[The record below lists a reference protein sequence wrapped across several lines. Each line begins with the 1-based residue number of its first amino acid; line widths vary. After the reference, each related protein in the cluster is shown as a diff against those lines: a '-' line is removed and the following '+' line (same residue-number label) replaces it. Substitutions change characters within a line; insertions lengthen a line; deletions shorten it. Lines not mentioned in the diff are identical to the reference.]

1 MLQDTESQMAKTGG
15 ARNPDLVKNLQNA
28 IAYHLK
34 YTLGTDVQ
42 DATPQEKYT
51 AIVHAVRRYAMDA
64 MTQTEQRNRAEGCKR
79 VYYLSMEFLIGRLL
93 HNNLRNFGI
102 YDECEQAARNLGF
115 EFADV
120 LEAELDPALGN
131 GGLGRLAACFLD
143 SMATLGIAGYGYG
156 INYEFGL
163 FRQSVVNGYQREQP
177 DHWMANGAPWM
188 IERPKRVVHVPVYGR
203 VEHTPVEVDRSVP
216 VWLDWKTIVGVP
228 HDMPVVG
235 YAGETVNYLRL
246 YSARSSEKFDMDI
259 FNEGDYIT
267 AVEQKIQ
274 TETVSKVLYPSDT
287 ADAGKELRLVQEYFF
302 VACAVRDI
310 TNNFLEEESDLRRLP
325 EKIAIQLND
334 THPALTVAELM
345 RLLLDEHDLTWDDAW
360 TATTATLA
368 YTNHTLL
375 PEALEKWPVSL
386 LEKVLPR
393 HLELIFEINRRFL
406 GEVEMRY
413 PGDEERLRALS
424 IIEEGPIKQVRMA
437 YLSIVGSHSVNGV
450 AALHSELVKH
460 RLVPEFHELYPERF
474 NNKTNGVTQ
483 RRWLLLCNPGLAEL
497 ISEVV
502 GPDWIRDLDRLKE
515 LEDYADDSSFL
526 ERLGAVKLEN
536 KSALAQYIYSKTRV
550 GVDPSSLFDVQI
562 KRFHEYKRQLL
573 SALHIIHLY
582 YAITEDGL
590 ELKSPRT
597 FVFSGKA
604 APGYYLAKLVIKL
617 VNSLAQTIN
626 GDERVNR
633 QLKVAFIPDY
643 KVSVAEKI
651 IPAADLSE
659 QISTAG
665 YEASGTGNMKLSMNG
680 ALTIGTLDGANVE
693 IKEEVGDENIYIFG
707 LSDEE
712 VITRRDEGYNPYRHY
727 DSDDRIR
734 RVLNSLRSDA
744 LCPNEP
750 GLFMPLYDLLLSSGD
765 FYMHL
770 ADFASYADV
779 QMRIDSDYSEQRRWQ
794 HMSLLNIART
804 GKFSSDRTVT
814 EYASDIWGIEVPARA
829 S

>member
-1 MLQDTESQMAKTGG
+1 MAKTGG
-15 ARNPDLVKNLQNA
+15 ARNPDLVTNLQNA

-42 DATPQEKYT
+42 NATAQEKYT

-64 MTQTEQRNRAEGCKR
+64 MTKTEERNKTQQTKK

-93 HNNLRNFGI
+93 HNNLSNFGI
-102 YDECEQAARNLGF
+102 FDECEEAVRNLGF
-115 EFADV
+115 EFGDI

-188 IERPKRVVHVPVYGR
+188 IERPRRVVHVPVYGR
-203 VEHTPVEVDRSVP
+203 VEHTPIECDRSVP

-235 YAGETVNYLRL
+235 YAGETVNHLRL

-287 ADAGKELRLVQEYFF
+287 AEAGKELRLVQEYFF
-302 VACAVRDI
+302 VACAIRDI

-325 EKIAIQLND
+325 DKIAIQLND
-334 THPALTVAELM
+334 THPALAVVEIM
-345 RLLLDEHDLTWDDAW
+345 RLLLDEHDHSWEDAW
-360 TATTATLA
+360 TATTGTLA

-375 PEALEKWPVSL
+375 PEALEKWPVTL

-393 HLELIFEINRRFL
+393 HLELVYEINRRFL
-406 GEVEMRY
+406 AEVEERY
-413 PGDEERLRALS
+413 PGDDHRLRALS
-424 IIEEGPIKQVRMA
+424 IIEEGPVKQVRMA

-460 RLVPEFHELYPERF
+460 QLVPEFYELYPERF

-483 RRWLLLCNPGLAEL
+483 RRWLLLCNPGLSEL
-497 ISEVV
+497 ITEAV
-502 GPDWIRDLDRLKE
+502 GPEWIRELDLMKQLEEYVDDTGFLDRL
-515 LEDYADDSSFL
+515 AQ
-526 ERLGAVKLEN
+526 VKLEN
-536 KSALAQYIYSKTRV
+536 KKALAQYIYAKTRV
-550 GVDPSSLFDVQI
+550 GVDPDSLFDIQI

-582 YAITEDGL
+582 FAIKEDGL
-590 ELKSPRT
+590 ELQSPRT

-626 GDERVNR
+626 NDDRVN
-633 QLKVAFIPDY
+633 QYMKVAFIPDY

-665 YEASGTGNMKLSMNG
+665 FEASGTGNMKLSMNG

-707 LSDEE
+707 LTDGE
-712 VITRRDEGYNPYRHY
+712 VVAKREEGYNPYHYY

-734 RVLNSLRSDA
+734 RVLNGLRSDVF
-744 LCPNEP
+744 CPNEP

-770 ADFASYADV
+770 PDFGSYAAAQRLVDT
-779 QMRIDSDYSEQRRWQ
+779 DYHDKQQWHRK
-794 HMSLLNIART
+794 SLLNIART
-804 GKFSSDRTVT
+804 GKFSSDRTIA
-814 EYASDIWGIEVPARA
+814 EYASDIWGVEIPARA